1 MSNPSFIAFASHP
14 ALRQRYLDARPMLA
28 IDTEDGLI
36 AWANDS
42 GARVFGFGSVTKAT
56 GAAIA
61 DSVTRRQFMTSAE
74 RLQQPGDSES
84 LTIHVM
90 RHFRR
95 EAKRAEASLFTLGG
109 KRYYL
114 FECDGD
120 GPDEESLVRGPD
132 DTQLALVNGH
142 GMITRHSPA
151 FPTIG
156 LVDSDIME
164 MIEALDASAESF
176 AERLI
181 TNESGI
187 WPVEIGRL
195 SSVPPCTLICV
206 SPDLAAEYRPQPAVN
221 PATGQRTA
229 RDAIA
234 AIDESLGAL
243 LKTDGARHAAAGVV
257 RKQTAAPKTAPVPT
271 AEPVAEPAAQA
282 APAPPPE
289 TAPATETPT
298 ANLPLRFVWRTDIE
312 GRVTEISSELVEA
325 VGEETGAIKG
335 LTFSEIETRLGVK
348 GAGAI
353 GGLLESTETWSGRT
367 VEWPLSGTD
376 MLVPVDLAALPTF
389 TRERRFDGFRGFG
402 LVRLGEERHQ
412 PPPAPPV
419 QADKEPAR
427 EEAERESPAAALTAD
442 ERLALHEIA
451 NRLRS
456 ENPDESPTTP
466 PAQSI
471 AEPETEK
478 PVPVIRRTTI
488 AARPTADPEQALRFD
503 NSADPVVV
511 QAGERVLY
519 ANRAFLALSGYGT
532 LDAVIAAGGTDAFV
546 ERGSDDRL
554 FLRRADGTKLPVSF
568 HMQAIG
574 WNNGRALALTLRPE
588 DDGGMAPVALPVRET
603 ISDQDQTQ
611 TTQAAT
617 TPVAEVAQLSS
628 ILDTATDGII
638 IVDASRCIR
647 SLSASAAALFA
658 TDTDAVA
665 GLPVDVLFAEESH
678 DDINSQITRL
688 QRNKAGNV
696 GAEGLEVIG
705 RESGGGLMPLFVTLG
720 QLPQS
725 DSICMVL
732 RDITAL
738 KRREDDL
745 RAARREARQAE
756 EEREDFIAALR
767 YEVRQPLDAIVS
779 LSETMDHKP
788 FGSMGD
794 DRYHAIA
801 REIAGKGRQARGV
814 IGRLLGEPE
823 PKPQIV
829 PVEPEPKSETRP
841 EHNKTTR
848 INDAIAEAV
857 SMVQPLA
864 NSRRIIIRAALSP
877 TVGLS
882 AVPFE
887 TIREIAHHLLL
898 GAVQFTP
905 AGGQVVVSTALT
917 DDGATVLRF
926 RDNGIAPARRR
937 AGNGGQRLEHDEQD
951 NTHMGKARKL
961 TEGLDAR
968 LMVHAVPNEGMLVEV
983 FLPESQPRPLHY

>member
-1 MSNPSFIAFASHP
+1 MSNPPFIAFASHP

-28 IDTEDGLI
+28 VDTEDGLI

-42 GARVFGFGSVTKAT
+42 GARVFGFGSVTKAI

-74 RLQQPGDSES
+74 RLLQPGDSES

-95 EAKRAEASLFTLGG
+95 EAKRAEASLFTLRG

-132 DTQLALVNGH
+132 DMQLALVNGH

-164 MIEALDASAESF
+164 MVEALEASADSF

-181 TNESGI
+181 TSENGI

-195 SSVPPCTLICV
+195 SSVPPCALICV
-206 SPDLAAEYRPQPAVN
+206 SPDLAAEYRPQPAVKSTV
-221 PATGQRTA
+221 AQRSP
-229 RDAIA
+229 RDTIA

-243 LKTDGARHAAAGVV
+243 LKADGAVHAVTGVV
-257 RKQTAAPKTAPVPT
+257 RKQAAAPEITPAMAT
-271 AEPVAEPAAQA
+271 EPEVEPAPQTE
-282 APAPPPE
+282 PAPLPDTPPTVE
-289 TAPATETPT
+289 MPQ

-312 GRVTEISSELVEA
+312 GRITEISSELVEA
-325 VGEETGAIKG
+325 VGAQAGAVEG
-335 LTFSEIETRLGVK
+335 LTFPEIETRLGVK

-353 GGLLESTETWSGRT
+353 GDLLDATETWSGRT

-402 LVRLGEERHQ
+402 LVRLGDEHHQ
-412 PPPAPPV
+412 PPAAPPV

-456 ENPDESPTTP
+456 ENPDESPAAP
-466 PAQSI
+466 PAQSMT
-471 AEPETEK
+471 EPETEK
-478 PVPVIRRTTI
+478 PVPVIRRTTV
-488 AARPTADPEQALRFD
+488 AARPAADPEQALRFD

-611 TTQAAT
+611 TAQAAT
-617 TPVAEVAQLSS
+617 APVAEVEQLSS

-638 IVDASRCIR
+638 IVDANRCIR

-665 GLPVDVLFAEESH
+665 GLPVDILFAEESH
-678 DDINSQITRL
+678 DDINSQINRL
-688 QRNKAGNV
+688 QRNQAGDV
-696 GAEGLEVIG
+696 SAEGLEVIG

-720 QLPQS
+720 QMPQS

-745 RAARREARQAE
+745 RAARREAAAGGRGA
-756 EEREDFIAALR
+756 RGFHLGAAL
-767 YEVRQPLDAIVS
+767 
-779 LSETMDHKP
+779 
-788 FGSMGD
+788 
-794 DRYHAIA
+794 
-801 REIAGKGRQARGV
+801 
-814 IGRLLGEPE
+814 
-823 PKPQIV
+823 
-829 PVEPEPKSETRP
+829 
-841 EHNKTTR
+841 
-848 INDAIAEAV
+848 
-857 SMVQPLA
+857 
-864 NSRRIIIRAALSP
+864 
-877 TVGLS
+877 
-882 AVPFE
+882 
-887 TIREIAHHLLL
+887 
-898 GAVQFTP
+898 
-905 AGGQVVVSTALT
+905 
-917 DDGATVLRF
+917 
-926 RDNGIAPARRR
+926 
-937 AGNGGQRLEHDEQD
+937 
-951 NTHMGKARKL
+951 
-961 TEGLDAR
+961 
-968 LMVHAVPNEGMLVEV
+968 
-983 FLPESQPRPLHY
+983 